1 MLIIED
7 VIINYGKNEPIEII
21 NDVHI
26 KNGIVKYIN
35 PKDKLKNLEETI
47 DGSPIEYYE
56 QANISNK

>member
-1 MLIIED
+1 M
-7 VIINYGKNEPIEII
+7 
-21 NDVHI
+21 HI
-26 KNGIVKYIN
+26 KNGIVKFID

>member
-1 MLIIED
+1 MLIIENI
-7 VIINYGKNEPIEII
+7 IINHNKNEPVEII

-26 KNGIVKYIN
+26 ANGLVKFID
-35 PKDKLKNLEETI
+35 PKDKLKNLEENI

>member
-1 MLIIED
+1 MLIIEN
-7 VIINYGKNEPIEII
+7 VIINYGKNEPTEII

-35 PKDKLKNLEETI
+35 PKDQLKNLEETI

>member
-1 MLIIED
+1 MLIIENI
-7 VIINYGKNEPIEII
+7 IINHGKKEPVEII

-26 KNGIVKYIN
+26 ENGLVKFID

-56 QANISNK
+56 QKNISD